1 MEPLVNVNEA
11 AKLLGL
17 SSWTVRKL
25 IASNRLSAVRINR
38 RVLLQPEELRRI
50 IEEGRGDRKAQN
62 AHNGSS
68 LRRLT
73 IRVLAI
79 RVLAI
84 IVGLVRRPLVRLRSR
99 MSTCPRLRL

>member
-25 IASNRLSAVRINR
+25 IANNRLHAVRINR

-50 IEEGRGDRKAQN
+50 IREGRGDMGPVSEARTSNSAVTPVR
-62 AHNGSS
+62 AAFS
-68 LRRLT
+68 
-73 IRVLAI
+73 VLN
-79 RVLAI
+79 
-84 IVGLVRRPLVRLRSR
+84 RS
-99 MSTCPRLRL
+99 

>member
-25 IASNRLSAVRINR
+25 IASHRLRAVRINR

-50 IEEGRGDRKAQN
+50 IEEG
-62 AHNGSS
+62 SS
-68 LRRLT
+68 NRN
-73 IRVLAI
+73 
-79 RVLAI
+79 
-84 IVGLVRRPLVRLRSR
+84 S
-99 MSTCPRLRL
+99 CPGPWESPKNDI